1 MKATEV
7 LKKAKEL
14 LSIETEEV
22 KLAQATL
29 ENGTVI
35 EAETMAAGQ
44 EVFIVTEDEKVALPV
59 GEYTL
64 EDGQTLKVEEEGII
78 ASIGAAEEPAEE
90 PAEENLSEESEES
103 EEQVKEEELAEEEKE
118 EMGYATK
125 EELAEVKS
133 MIEEIKAMIDKKQDM
148 SSDEEE
154 VAEEEKEA
162 EEEAKE
168 ELSAIPKVKHNPEKE
183 TKVEAFQFSNK
194 KTISTLDRVMSKI
207 SNIN

>member
-22 KLAQATL
+22 KLATATL

-35 EAETMAAGQ
+35 EAESFAAGQ

-59 GEYTL
+59 GDYAL
-64 EDGQTLKVEEEGII
+64 EDGNVLMVKEEGII
-78 ASIGAAEEPAEE
+78 DSIGAAKEEEP
-90 PAEENLSEESEES
+90 SEESLNEET
-103 EEQVKEEELAEEEKE
+103 ELEEEKE

-133 MIEEIKAMIDKKQDM
+133 MIEEIKAMIESKEEM
-148 SSDEEE
+148 SEE
-154 VAEEEKEA
+154 VSEEPKEELSEEIK

-168 ELSAIPKVKHNPEKE
+168 EIKEELSEIPKVKHNPEKE
-183 TKVEAFQFSNK
+183 VERNLNLFAQK
-194 KTISTLDRVMSKI
+194 RATTTYDRVLSKI
-207 SNIN
+207 SKINN

>member
-22 KLAQATL
+22 QLATATL

-35 EAETMAAGQ
+35 EAESFAAGQ

-59 GEYTL
+59 GDYTL
-64 EDGQTLKVEEEGII
+64 EDGNVLMVKEEGII
-78 ASIGAAEEPAEE
+78 DSIGAAQEEEEP
-90 PAEENLSEESEES
+90 SEESLNEETEL
-103 EEQVKEEELAEEEKE
+103 EEDKE
-118 EMGYATK
+118 EMAYATK

-133 MIEEIKAMIDKKQDM
+133 MIEEIKAMIESKEEM
-148 SSDEEE
+148 SEE
-154 VAEEEKEA
+154 VSEEPKEELSEEIK

-168 ELSAIPKVKHNPEKE
+168 EIKEELSEIPKVKHNPEKE
-183 TKVEAFQFSNK
+183 VDRNLNLFAQKRAT
-194 KTISTLDRVMSKI
+194 TTYDRVLSKI
-207 SNIN
+207 SKINN

>member
-22 KLAQATL
+22 KLATATL
-29 ENGTVI
+29 ENGTIV
-35 EAETMAAGQ
+35 EAESFAAGQ

-59 GEYTL
+59 GDYTL
-64 EDGQTLKVEEEGII
+64 EDGNVLMVKEEGII
-78 ASIGAAEEPAEE
+78 DSIGAAQEEEEP
-90 PAEENLSEESEES
+90 SEESLNEETEL
-103 EEQVKEEELAEEEKE
+103 EEDKE

-133 MIEEIKAMIDKKQDM
+133 MIEEIKAMIESKEEM
-148 SSDEEE
+148 SEE
-154 VAEEEKEA
+154 VSEEPKEELSEEIK

-168 ELSAIPKVKHNPEKE
+168 EIKEELSEIPKVKHNPEKE
-183 TKVEAFQFSNK
+183 ADRNLNLFAQKRAT
-194 KTISTLDRVMSKI
+194 TTYDRVLSKI
-207 SNIN
+207 SKINN